1 MFYQTQRAFRSGSMQ
16 VDVLESGRAINQLLS
31 RELQE
36 LSAARLPAA
45 INFAAVSYPPL
56 VLPLTSGGTGESRE
70 YRLQNLTF
78 LTQENDQWTGTLY
91 TIADAGLGVGT
102 LYRYVT
108 PNFPGVSNNV
118 LISTLQNPPLTDF
131 HRVADGIVH
140 FKVLAYDANGLLFNS
155 SLTNVP
161 IGLVMTNLL
170 NGDYDYFF
178 RGDALPSYLDVELG
192 VLDPRAVAQ
201 FRARTNNPV
210 LARSYLINHVGSIHL
225 FKQRI
230 PIRNAPSP

>member
-1 MFYQTQRAFRSGSMQ
+1 MQ

-36 LSAARLPAA
+36 LSAARFPSA

-91 TIADAGLGVGT
+91 TIVDAGLGVGT

-118 LISTLQNPPLTDF
+118 LISTLQNAPLTDF

-155 SLTNVP
+155 SLTNLP

-170 NGDYDYFF
+170 NGDYDYYF

-230 PIRNAPSP
+230 PIRNAPSS